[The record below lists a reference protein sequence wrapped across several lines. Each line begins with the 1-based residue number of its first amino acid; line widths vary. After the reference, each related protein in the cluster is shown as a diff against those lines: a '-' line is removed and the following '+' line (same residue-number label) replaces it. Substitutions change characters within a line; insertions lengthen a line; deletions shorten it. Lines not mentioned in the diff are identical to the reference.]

1 MWTLTTSKKGS
12 IALLQDYKKELIN
25 KLLEIDE
32 PIGSGK
38 LHLHLVEVM
47 KDEHPSRAS
56 VIFFMNH
63 LVDYKYASFKDVTG
77 KGGHHRKYYTKLRKE
92 DFIEKIRQD
101 INTTLDQALHIV
113 FN

>member
-1 MWTLTTSKKGS
+1 MWVLSICKKGS
-12 IALLQDYKKELIN
+12 IALMQDYKKELIN

-32 PIGSGK
+32 PIGSGD
-38 LHLHLVEVM
+38 LHKYLIETM
-47 KDEHPSRAS
+47 NGDHPSRAS

-63 LVDYKYASFKDVTG
+63 LVDNKYASFKDATG

-101 INTTLDQALHIV
+101 INTTLDKALHIV